1 MKVGDLFEKKVSV
14 RIDPVVKV
22 GDVYDEKKLAEELRS
37 YVVTPSIE
45 EYLESIFDHYTDTIR
60 TETQEIGVWISGYF
74 GSGKSYLAK
83 VMSQV
88 LENRVLMGE
97 PASQHFQTRIP
108 VDSVHRGGIERS
120 LSRLEQ
126 LDTSVMGFNLLTLS
140 GADNTTLA
148 RMLLTEY
155 YAQKGYTR
163 NVIFARVIEAELD
176 RLGRLGDFRA
186 AVERESGKAWADISA
201 NPNFNKR
208 ALYAGAVAV
217 APESFPT
224 PEDVDAALKG
234 AHAGEIYNT
243 QFLIETIRAD
253 IKRRESETGRP
264 QRFMFVLDEFGFWA
278 GTDTGRLGEL
288 EALVEEAAEKT
299 KGSIWICITTHGD
312 MGSVIAEARM
322 NEADQKKITSRFRF
336 KPALTTENIELV
348 LEDRLF
354 KKTAAGRAELEGI
367 YGQTSGTMRAVGEP
381 SDTSRV
387 LQNCTAERF
396 ATYYPFLPY
405 QIDLIPEVVKSLRSK
420 GGRGEQLSG
429 STRTLLAVVQDIM
442 RSGHRSYLDESVG
455 VLVSFDEVFHNLA
468 GEGEVQPQIRD
479 DVRRIVDV
487 VPDATDATQRVAQCL
502 YLIGHLEF
510 VPSTIDNISRMM
522 VESTDDSVASIRTRV
537 EPEVLKLIGARL
549 AVKNGDEY
557 EFLTGEVRTF
567 EDEVASAQGDLRR
580 QDRSQRFQKFFVIEP
595 GGRKNYIEWLGEA
608 SAKLQ
613 GRDFTLKL
621 SIDGVH
627 VTGTIGD
634 VAVEVVSPLDS
645 TPESVNHAEN
655 STVGTESA
663 NRVMCV
669 MDRPVTFDDNLSRYL
684 AMRQTIESWKS
695 DSSKSEEARKLAS
708 DKESSDLKRLRDA
721 VVKDLKRALQ
731 DGHYVFRG
739 SSERL
744 IVPPGITSADA
755 FHERLTSALEAV
767 YPKYRD
773 LPVRIS
779 QDQKAVEDALAGKH
793 GNQDLKNLAIFDAA
807 GQIKPAA
814 VLIDAFEAFVSARQN
829 VGERVAGSA
838 VSAHLSGPPY
848 GWDPNAARVAAA
860 VLVRSG
866 RLTVVVQNKKL
877 TNPDDEALKRAVRVA
892 RDFGSCVLELEVG
905 DIDQQQLRD
914 VRELLIGLTGNRQI
928 VETSAAISQ
937 AGDLFAEGLLSKAS
951 NFEVWRSGSGLNP
964 GDVYVAA
971 VSAWSG
977 VRDFVQPNQRVRFMH
992 EHLEELKAA
1001 AKTVSGAVEFQET
1014 RGIQY
1019 GEMRQAYSALS
1030 SVSHLL
1036 PADGPAANFVTE
1048 FSLAKTAGTFFD
1060 SEVWTRLRTRQS
1072 AAEVELRDCAKERL
1086 DSALALLR
1094 DAAERLA
1101 VLVDAECLDT
1111 ELLEPLVRLDTELQN
1126 LSTDRDRLN
1135 SPERVAATVRAT
1147 ESAIRG
1153 AIGAKQPS
1161 PGPDSKPKRIR
1172 MRDLAPLGMVR
1183 TEEEWA
1189 SVVEQLDRTVR
1200 EALSEGRLV
1209 EFDA

>member
-1 MKVGDLFEKKVSV
+1 MKVGELFEKKVAV

-22 GDVYDEKKLAEELRS
+22 GDVHDEKKLAEELRS

-83 VMSQV
+83 VLSQV
-88 LENRVLMGE
+88 LENRVLVGE
-97 PASQHFQTRIP
+97 PASQHFKTRIP

-120 LSRLEQ
+120 LARLEQ

-140 GADNTTLA
+140 GADDTTLA

-163 NVIFARVIEAELD
+163 NVIFARVIESELD
-176 RLGRLGDFRA
+176 RLGRLQDFRA
-186 AVERESGKAWADISA
+186 AVERESSKTWSEVSS
-201 NPNFNKR
+201 NPNFYKR
-208 ALYAGAVAV
+208 ALYAGAVEV

-224 PEDVDAALKG
+224 AEDVDAALKG

-253 IKRRESETGRP
+253 IKRRESESGRP

-299 KGSIWICITTHGD
+299 KGAIWICITTHGD

-354 KKTAAGRAELEGI
+354 KKTAAGRAELEAI
-367 YGQTSGTMRAVGEP
+367 YSQASGTIRAVGEP

-387 LQNCTAERF
+387 LQSCTAERF

-405 QIDLIPEVVKSLRSK
+405 QIDLIPEVVKALRSK

-442 RSGHRSYLDESVG
+442 RSGHRSYLDEPAG

-479 DVRRIVDV
+479 DVRRIIGM
-487 VPDATDATQRVAQCL
+487 VPEATDTTQRVAQCL

-510 VPSTIDNISRMM
+510 MPSTIDNLSRMM
-522 VESTDDSVASIRTRV
+522 VESTEDSIPSIRARV
-537 EPEVLKLIGARL
+537 EPEIQKLIAARL

-580 QDRSQRFQKFFVIEP
+580 QDKSQRFQKFFVMEP

-608 SAKLQ
+608 SAKLL

-621 SIDGVH
+621 SIDGVG
-627 VTGTIGD
+627 VTGTTGD

-645 TPESVNHAEN
+645 TPESVSQAEN

-663 NRVMCV
+663 NRVIFV

-684 AMRQTIESWKS
+684 AMRQTIESWKA

-744 IVPPGITSADA
+744 IVPSGSNPAEALHD
-755 FHERLTSALEAV
+755 RMTSALEAV

-793 GNQDLKNLAIFDAA
+793 GNQDLKNLGIFDAA
-807 GQIKPAA
+807 GQIKPAS
-814 VLIDAFEAFVSARQN
+814 VLIDAFEAFVSARQS

-838 VSAHLSGPPY
+838 VSAQLSGPPY

-860 VLVRSG
+860 VLVRAG

-892 RDFGSCVLELEVG
+892 RDFSTCVLELEVG

-914 VRELLIGLTGNRQI
+914 VRELLIGLTGNRQV

-937 AGDLFAEGLLSKAS
+937 AGDSFAEDLLSKAS
-951 NFEVWRSGSGLNP
+951 SFELWRSGSGLNP
-964 GDVYVAA
+964 GDAYTAA
-971 VSAWSG
+971 VSLWKD
-977 VRDFVQPNQRVRFMH
+977 VRDLAQPNQRVRFMH
-992 EHLEELKAA
+992 EHLAELKAA
-1001 AKTVSGAVEFQET
+1001 ATAVASAVEFQET

-1019 GEMRQAYSALS
+1019 VEMSQAHGMLS
-1030 SVSHLL
+1030 SVGYLL
-1036 PADGPAANFVTE
+1036 PADGAVANFVTD
-1048 FSLAKTAGTFFD
+1048 FSLASAAGTFLESD
-1060 SEVWTRLRTRQS
+1060 VWSRLRTRQAS
-1072 AAEVELRDCAKERL
+1072 AESELRDFARQRL
-1086 DSALALLR
+1086 DTATALLGDATERLALLV
-1094 DAAERLA
+1094 ETEGLGGE
-1101 VLVDAECLDT
+1101 LVD
-1111 ELLEPLVRLDTELQN
+1111 PLVQLSTELQD

-1135 SPERVAATVRAT
+1135 SPERVAAAVRAA

-1153 AIGAKQPS
+1153 AVNAKQPAPD
-1161 PGPDSKPKRIR
+1161 PGSKPKRIS
-1172 MRDLAPLGMVR
+1172 MRDLTPLGMVR
-1183 TEEEWA
+1183 SEHEWA

-1200 EALSEGRLV
+1200 EALAEGRLV
-1209 EFDA
+1209 EFDS